1 MVHGPLNLF
10 IYIPFSGQY
19 RMGYYLLNYK
29 FDYLFFCFVPT
40 LVFLRKKI
48 SNNLLT
54 NKFIRMRVLL
64 AVLFS
69 ISILP
74 LKAQKQQIQK
84 PNIIFILTDDQRFD
98 ALGYAGNKFISTP
111 EMDKLAKEGTYF
123 KNAMVTTPICAASRA
138 SILTGLYERTHSFNF
153 QTGNIRASYM
163 KASYPT
169 ILKDN
174 GYKTSFYGKYGVKY
188 DELEKQFDEF
198 ESYDRDN
205 DYNDRRGYYYKT
217 LGKDTVHLTRY
228 TGQKAIDYIS
238 KAKTDTPFCLSL
250 SFSAPHAHD
259 SAEDQYF
266 WQQESDA
273 LLQNM
278 NMPEAELGEDKY
290 FEAQPKIVRDGFN
303 RLRWTW
309 RYDTPEKYQHSV
321 KGYYRMIS
329 GIDREIKKIRTELKK
344 KGLDKNTVI
353 ILMGDNGY
361 FLGERQLAG
370 KWLLYD
376 NSVRVPLIVFDPRLK
391 NQKDS
396 DVLALNIDVPATILD
411 LAGIEQPKT
420 WQGKSLMPIA
430 SKATKNF
437 ERDTVLIEHIWE
449 FKDIPPSEGVRTK
462 DWKYFRYVN
471 DQSFEELY
479 NLKDDPKEINNLA
492 KDSKYIEKLK
502 TFRNKTSSLILE
514 LSDDY
519 SKGPSDLIVEWI
531 RNTEGVTIID
541 SKPEYGWVVPNTAVS
556 QSAYQILVASSE
568 ENINNNIG
576 DIWDSKQMRTN
587 ASSEIEHEGAPLKS
601 GAMYYWKA
609 RIWDQNNRLSRYSNS
624 QLFTMG
630 NSKASITTPNSFQ
643 IDKIKPTKFEKRG
656 ETYFIDFGKAA
667 FATIDFT
674 YNAKTNHTLT
684 FRIGE
689 QLEGG
694 NININPAKRSHIRY
708 QEIEV
713 PVNVGQT
720 NYQLPIKTDERNT
733 RPGKALP
740 LPESFPVLMPFRYAE
755 VDGAKEALTLENFT
769 QLAYHSYWEE
779 DASSFKSSD
788 DILNQIWDLCKYSIK
803 ATTFNGLYVDGDRER
818 IPYEADAYL
827 NQLSHYTTDREYA
840 IARQT
845 IEYFMEHPTWP
856 TEWQQHVALM
866 FYADYMY
873 TGNTELIEKYYEQL
887 KYKTLYE
894 LANNDG
900 LITSTKMTPELMAN
914 LGFSKDLKETFRD
927 IVDWPSAGWG
937 GDPNNKGERDGYVF
951 KDYNTVVN
959 AFYYQNMKIMS
970 EFASALGKTQE
981 SIDFELRALKA
992 KKAVNEQLFDVK
1004 RGIYVDGIG
1013 TDHAAL
1019 HANMLPLAFNMVPD
1033 EHIKSVVEHVKSRG
1047 MACSVY
1053 GSQYLMDGLY
1063 NAGAADYALDLL
1075 TDTSDRSWYNMIR
1088 IGSTITLEA
1097 WDLKYKNNL
1106 DWNHAWGAVPANVI
1120 PRGLWGIQPKTP
1132 GFGVATIKP
1141 QMSDLKNSSIEVP
1154 TIKGSIKG
1162 TYTYKSQRLQVFEIE
1177 IPANM
1182 VAEFEIT
1189 PSPGRKLIHN
1199 GSKVTAAFDSVRLE
1213 SGKHEI
1219 KLIINS
1225 F

>member
-1 MVHGPLNLF
+1 MKMKF
-10 IYIPFSGQY
+10 
-19 RMGYYLLNYK
+19 LLSA
-29 FDYLFFCFVPT
+29 LLWVFV
-40 LVFLRKKI
+40 
-48 SNNLLT
+48 
-54 NKFIRMRVLL
+54 
-64 AVLFS
+64 
-69 ISILP
+69 LP
-74 LKAQKQQIQK
+74 LKAQKSVKKSPSDK

-98 ALGYAGNKFISTP
+98 ALGYAGNSLISTP

-123 KNAMVTTPICAASRA
+123 SNAMVTTPICAASRA
-138 SILTGLYERTHSFNF
+138 SILTGLYERTHNFNF
-153 QTGNIRASYM
+153 QTGNIRESYM
-163 KASYPT
+163 THSYPT
-169 ILKDN
+169 ILKGK
-174 GYKTSFYGKYGVKY
+174 GYKTGFYGKYGVRY
-188 DELEKQFDEF
+188 DDLDKQFDEY
-198 ESYDRDN
+198 ESYDRNNAYD
-205 DYNDRRGYYYKT
+205 DRRGYYYKT

-228 TGQKAIDYIS
+228 TGQKAIDFIA
-238 KAKTDTPFCLSL
+238 KAKTDEPFCLSL

-266 WQQESDA
+266 WQNESDV
-273 LLQNM
+273 LLQDI
-278 NMPEAELGEDKY
+278 NMPGPDLGEDRY
-290 FEAQPKIVRDGFN
+290 FEAQPKFVRDGFN

-329 GIDREIKKIRTELKK
+329 GIDREIEKIRAELKK

-396 DVLALNIDVPATILD
+396 DALALNIDVPSTILD
-411 LAGIEQPKT
+411 LAGVASPET

-430 SKATKNF
+430 SNKTKNL
-437 ERDTVLIEHIWE
+437 ERDTVLLEHLWE
-449 FKDIPPSEGVRTK
+449 FEHIPPSEGIRTK

-492 KDSKYIEKLK
+492 KNSKYTEKLNA
-502 TFRNKTSSLILE
+502 FRAATDALILKN
-514 LSDDY
+514 SDAF
-519 SKGPSDLIVEWI
+519 SEGPKNLIVEWI
-531 RNTEGVTIID
+531 RDTEGVTIID
-541 SKPEYGWVVPNTAVS
+541 PKPEYGWVVPDGAVS

-568 ENINNNIG
+568 ENIDKNIG
-576 DIWDSKQMRTN
+576 DIWDSGQVRTN
-587 ASSEIEHEGAPLKS
+587 SSSEIEHDGTPLES
-601 GAMYYWKA
+601 GSTYYWKV
-609 RIWDQNNRLSRYSNS
+609 RIWDVDNRLSRYSEKQS
-624 QLFTMG
+624 FTMG
-630 NSKASITTPNSFQ
+630 SAQQTITTANSFQ
-643 IDKIKPTKFEKRG
+643 IEHIAPTSFEDRG
-656 ETYFIDFGKAA
+656 DFYFMDFGKAA

-674 YNAKTNHTLT
+674 YEAKTPHTLT

-689 QLEGG
+689 QLDGE
-694 NININPAKRSHIRY
+694 NINRTPFEKSHIRY
-708 QEIEV
+708 QEIQV
-713 PVNVGQT
+713 PVKPGRT
-720 NYQLPIKTDERNT
+720 KYQLPVKVDKRNT
-733 RPGKALP
+733 LPGKALP
-740 LPESFPVLMPFRYAE
+740 LPKGFPVLMPFRYAE
-755 VDGAKEALTLENFT
+755 LEGAQAPVTADNFR
-769 QLAYHSYWEE
+769 QVAHFSYW
-779 DASSFKSSD
+779 DDNTSSFESSD
-788 DILNQIWDLCKYSIK
+788 DILNQVWDLCKYSIK

-894 LANNDG
+894 LANEDG

-914 LGFSKDLKETFRD
+914 LGFPKTMKETFRD

-937 GDPNNKGERDGYVF
+937 GDPSNKGERDGYVF

-959 AFYYQNMKIMS
+959 SFYYQNMKIMA
-970 EFASALGKTQE
+970 EFAEVLGKTKE
-981 SIDFELRALKA
+981 AMDFELRALKA
-992 KKAVNEQLFDVK
+992 KKAVNEQMFDSE

-1019 HANMLPLAFNMVPD
+1019 HANMLPLAFNMVPE
-1033 EHIKSVVEHVKSRG
+1033 EHIASVVEHIKSRG

-1063 NAGAADYALDLL
+1063 NAGAEDYALSLL
-1075 TDTSDRSWYNMIR
+1075 TDTSDRSWFNMIR

-1106 DWNHAWGAVPANVI
+1106 DWNHAWGAVPANII

-1141 QMSDLKNSSIEVP
+1141 QMGDLKHSSIEVP

-1162 TYTYKSQRLQVFEIE
+1162 EYESKNKRLQVFHIE

-1182 VAEFEIT
+1182 VAELEIA
-1189 PSPGRKLIHN
+1189 PAPGKELMHN
-1199 GSKVTAAFDSVRLE
+1199 GEKVAAAFGSVRLNP
-1213 SGKHEI
+1213 GKHEI
-1219 KLIINS
+1219 KLVINS